1 MARAPLVQQQ
11 NWPMGVAP
19 RGGRP
24 EKALERSLLL
34 FTASRGRFTVSRCR
48 RGRRRDLGVAPV
60 TQKRRFSA
68 SPWAE
73 QRSEPGTIFQHD
85 AGATTYKLVIDAG
98 KVRAILRAGLWY
110 AD

>member
-1 MARAPLVQQQ
+1 
-11 NWPMGVAP
+11 
-19 RGGRP
+19 
-24 EKALERSLLL
+24 
-34 FTASRGRFTVSRCR
+34 
-48 RGRRRDLGVAPV
+48 V

-68 SPWAE
+68 SLWAE

-85 AGATTYKLVIDAG
+85 VGATTYKLVIDAD